1 MAYELFSGHMTRIR
15 DTPITY
21 LLGPAELNNDASN
34 YWIFSD
40 SSFRRLA
47 ERAGFSIVSSTSVFG
62 RADKISNPVDI
73 NYGEKGFLLLRS
85 G

>member
-1 MAYELFSGHMTRIR
+1 MAYELFSGQYDKNKRYAA
-15 DTPITY
+15 Y